1 MIGGWGPSIGRRR
14 RGGVKWIKQ
23 RKNGVL
29 FDKQRMWWGWGCGG
43 GKATAAA
50 DYLTMGEL
58 KGWGG
63 DWG

>member
-1 MIGGWGPSIGRRR
+1 MGGWGPSRGRQR

-29 FDKQRMWWGWGCGG
+29 FDNQRMLWGLGCGG